1 MYCNGLL
8 RNKDIYIVIV
18 VDFDPRSINIRQSE
32 IQNEK
37 LCSFVVLMI
46 FICDPTSCICV
57 ILLITLTI

>member
-37 LCSFVVLMI
+37 LCSLVVLMI
-46 FICDPTSCICV
+46 FIFDPTSCICV
-57 ILLITLTI
+57 ILLIPLTI